1 MKKELTRLRGELLG
15 RYQVRKSA
23 EQKVAFRKWALA
35 YAQENGYE
43 AKIERSGHFVD
54 TRNVVIGDVDRA
66 QTLIT
71 AHYDTCARLPFPNV
85 MTPQNWPL
93 IVVTQVLVPMLFLGV
108 IGAGVGYGAGW
119 LVHQLP
125 VPAWA
130 GLMLSSLTTL
140 LMMIVIVA
148 LLICGPANPHTA
160 NDNTS
165 GVALTLLALHAFA
178 GRSDVAFVLFDNEEK
193 GFLGSTAF
201 AKAHPAAAKRAFVI
215 NLDCVSD
222 GRTLLYAGSKEA
234 MKCAKARSV
243 AEALTE
249 VAPRYDREGKT
260 GTSPGTFYPSDQL
273 VFRRGT
279 AFAALRGRRV
289 LYLSRIHTPRDTQFD
304 ERNLLCLL
312 EVLTKALRQ
321 EVQ

>member
-1 MKKELTRLRGELLG
+1 MPT
-15 RYQVRKSA
+15 RYQNARVFTGDGVLDGGFVTDGVCFAAVGSD
-23 EQKVAFRKWALA
+23 EQLRRLYSDAPAVDLGGRFVCPGFNDSHMHLLELGCVLTQAQLA
-35 YAQENGYE
+35 PCT
-43 AKIERSGHFVD
+43 D
-54 TRNVVIGDVDRA
+54 
-66 QTLIT
+66 
-71 AHYDTCARLPFPNV
+71 
-85 MTPQNWPL
+85 
-93 IVVTQVLVPMLFLGV
+93 
-108 IGAGVGYGAGW
+108 
-119 LVHQLP
+119 
-125 VPAWA
+125 
-130 GLMLSSLTTL
+130 
-140 LMMIVIVA
+140 
-148 LLICGPANPHTA
+148 
-160 NDNTS
+160 
-165 GVALTLLALHAFA
+165 ALTHVLAAV
-178 GRSDVAFVLFDNEEK
+178 G
-193 GFLGSTAF
+193 AF

-279 AFAALRGRRV
+279 AFAALRGRHV
-289 LYLSRIHTPRDTQFD
+289 LYLSRIHTPRDKQFD